1 MAGGADAETA
11 KRYTASM
18 YASLADLAEG
28 KVGVGFDSLA
38 REAATPGGL
47 NEMAL
52 KMLQEGSTFPDLRR
66 ALDAI
71 LERFGEP
78 PVD

>member
-1 MAGGADAETA
+1 M
-11 KRYTASM
+11 YT
-18 YASLADLAEG
+18 SLASLAEG
-28 KVGVGFDSLA
+28 KTRVGFARLA
-38 REAATPGGL
+38 EEAATPGGL

-52 KMLQEGSTFPDLRR
+52 KRVKAGSTFTDLRR

-78 PVD
+78 PVH